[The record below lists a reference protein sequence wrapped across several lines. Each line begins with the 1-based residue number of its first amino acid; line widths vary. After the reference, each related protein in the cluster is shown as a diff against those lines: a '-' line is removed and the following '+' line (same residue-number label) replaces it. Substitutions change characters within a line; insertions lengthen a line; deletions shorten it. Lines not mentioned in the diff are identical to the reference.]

1 MQEGRT
7 IIEEGGRKKRLNHAI
22 KKNENL
28 MASKD
33 ESQNRLIPL
42 KKKKTK
48 KNKDYLRLCLA

>member
-7 IIEEGGRKKRLNHAI
+7 IIEEGGREKRLNHAI

-33 ESQNRLIPL
+33 ESQKQI
-42 KKKKTK
+42 T
-48 KNKDYLRLCLA
+48 